1 MAGQDLS
8 LNINTKSD
16 VPQAMEKAKSATVSF
31 AKQIEDVQKKF
42 STGFKDIFLGFTAPM
57 VLLQGAIQLI
67 SSAIAQA
74 KQDAKEGLDLVAKG
88 ETIYATSDEKKMAN
102 FFKAKAAREA
112 EQKAVKDG
120 LTEMTRLYLDSE
132 EGKKVYMQF
141 LKEMGPIKFNE
152 EDAKK
157 QDFTISNPRLQQLA
171 LEAFLASPEG
181 QAYKPVFDEAK
192 NAEKAGSFKGPE
204 GFSSVV
210 GVGANPVMEKMTK
223 QNELLEEIKEILWE
237 QTRINSGGQVPN
249 PFTERVPIT
258 LMKIGS
264 V

>member
-16 VPQAMEKAKSATVSF
+16 VPQAMDKAKAATVSF
-31 AKQIEDVQKKF
+31 SKQIEDIQKKF
-42 STGFKDIFLGFTAPM
+42 STTFKDTFLSFLGPM
-57 VLLQGAIQLI
+57 ALITGAIALIAKLIADNQRKRDEATQAAIDATNKLI
-67 SSAIAQA
+67 SAEDTYWAR
-74 KQDAKEGLDLVAKG
+74 K
-88 ETIYATSDEKKMAN
+88 T
-102 FFKAKAAREA
+102 ARENKDKKTIEEA
-112 EQKAVKDG
+112 QTAREETTLSFLQTDPRGKAIVDRTKVALPPGMSGPASFNAANELSRQKAIQDEVQKIIAEELAANGQIAKPGD
-120 LTEMTRLYLDSE
+120 MT
-132 EGKKVYMQF
+132 
-141 LKEMGPIKFNE
+141 
-152 EDAKK
+152 
-157 QDFTISNPRLQQLA
+157 
-171 LEAFLASPEG
+171 
-181 QAYKPVFDEAK
+181 
-192 NAEKAGSFKGPE
+192 EKAGTFKGPE